1 MCLKLHNL
9 DPLNDMLTQ
18 EKIINFVRHERKTF
32 KDLPDPCTVIG
43 SAGLLLCGLLIPYV
57 SDIDILTSKRNYE
70 ILKKNWKKHL
80 HSEDHPEHGKKFDS
94 HFFSINFQGTRVEVM
109 AELRANVQGRWQSVD
124 IMDHHILKV
133 EDIKI
138 FYPTLLE
145 SIRILKLFN
154 REKDRSK
161 LTLIEHHLH
170 A

>member
-70 ILKKNWKKHL
+70 ILKKT
-80 HSEDHPEHGKKFDS
+80 GKN
-94 HFFSINFQGTRVEVM
+94 I
-109 AELRANVQGRWQSVD
+109 
-124 IMDHHILKV
+124 
-133 EDIKI
+133 
-138 FYPTLLE
+138 
-145 SIRILKLFN
+145 SIRKTIRN
-154 REKDRSK
+154 TEKNS
-161 LTLIEHHLH
+161 IHISS